1 MAKKAENIE
10 EEKPRKAASKKLD
23 EPTDNRGSASYSA
36 KDIQVLEGLEPVR
49 KRPGMYIGS
58 TGEQG
63 LHHLIWEVFDN
74 SLDEAMAGYAKSI
87 TVELLKDGTVTVAD
101 DGRGIPVDIHPK
113 TKKSALETAAT
124 TLHAG
129 GKFDGDS
136 YKVSGGLHGVGLS
149 VVNALST
156 WMKIEVCK
164 EGTMYA
170 QEYKIGK
177 PQYDVKKVGKCT
189 ANGTKVSFRPDGSI
203 FSVLEFD
210 RKEIVSHL
218 RRQAFLTKGIR
229 IEIIDD
235 REDLPFYYSFY
246 FEGGLISFVRYAN
259 RNHNPV
265 HKETFYAHK
274 SYEGIEVES
283 AFIYNDDPDA
293 RELSFANNVYTPDG
307 GMHVTG
313 FRTALTRA
321 LNEFARSINALKGT
335 EENLT
340 GDDVREGI
348 TAIIS
353 VKLRDPQFEGQTK
366 ARLGTPA
373 ARGAVE
379 SVLSEAL
386 KEYFEKY
393 SGDGK
398 AIIEKCILAQKARKA
413 AKAAKDTVLR
423 KGMLE
428 GMTLPGKL
436 ADCSSRKAADSELYI
451 VEGDS
456 AGGCFFGKTEVAL
469 IDGRN
474 ISFEELVEEDKQG
487 KQNYCY
493 TIKDDGHIGI
503 APILHPRITKTNAS
517 VVKVILDTDTELICT
532 PGHLFRLVDGS
543 YIPAVELTSD
553 HSIAP
558 LYREL
563 SKREGRS
570 TLEGYEM
577 VFDPMSKRWIYTHV
591 LADMY
596 NLRNEVYGASAG
608 KYRHHKDFNKL
619 NNNPENIQRL
629 PREQHMQVHCDH
641 LEHTLHRPDIKIKS
655 TEAKRTKEFRELARN
670 KSLEKSGLFRANA
683 KKQWESEAYKAFMT
697 AKFLE
702 FYYSNDGYRKK
713 NNERL
718 NAVQREYWSN
728 EENRSK
734 QAERVKNHFES
745 HPERKVLLSEMAKAQ
760 WQDSVL
766 LDWRKSK
773 TSEQWTTDFRQKRKE
788 SYGKMYLEKAL
799 RTLHGIYKTKHTV
812 DKDSYNAIRKE
823 TNDKSLIKYETI
835 CQRFFS
841 GDERKL
847 EDAVM
852 HYNHRIKAVVPME
865 ETFDVYDIEVP
876 ETHNFALAAGI
887 FVHNS
892 AKQGR
897 DRRFQ
902 AILPLKGKILNVER
916 ARLDKML
923 VNNEIKSLVIA
934 LGTAISDSFD
944 IEKLRYH
951 KVVIMTDADTDGA
964 HIRTLLLTL
973 FYRFFRPVID
983 GGFLYIAQPPL
994 FRLQLGKDVRYVYTP
1009 EQKDKAVAEMTA
1021 GKKAESNVNVQRY
1034 KGLGE
1039 MNPDQLWETTMNPEF
1054 RTLLQVEIDDAEEAD
1069 RLFEILMGDEVAP
1082 RKQFIQSNATL
1093 VKNLDIT

>member
-10 EEKPRKAASKKLD
+10 EEKPRKAAAKKLD
-23 EPTDNRGSASYSA
+23 EPTDNRGNASYSA

-87 TVELLKDGTVTVAD
+87 KVELLKDGTVTVAD

-164 EGTMYA
+164 EGTMYV

-177 PQYDVKKVGKCT
+177 PQYDVKKAGKCT
-189 ANGTKVSFRPDGSI
+189 ANGTKVLFKPDGSI
-203 FSVLEFD
+203 FSTLEFD

-218 RRQAFLTKGIR
+218 RQQAFLTKGIR
-229 IEIIDD
+229 IEIVDD

-246 FEGGLISFVRYAN
+246 FEGGLISFVRYVN
-259 RNHNPV
+259 RNHTPV

-274 SYEGIEVES
+274 SYESIDVEA

-293 RELSFANNVYTPDG
+293 RELSFANNIYTSDG

-321 LNEFARSINALKGT
+321 LNEFARNINALKGT
-335 EENLT
+335 EDNLT

-456 AGGCFFGKTEVAL
+456 AGG
-469 IDGRN
+469 
-474 ISFEELVEEDKQG
+474 
-487 KQNYCY
+487 
-493 TIKDDGHIGI
+493 
-503 APILHPRITKTNAS
+503 
-517 VVKVILDTDTELICT
+517 
-532 PGHLFRLVDGS
+532 
-543 YIPAVELTSD
+543 
-553 HSIAP
+553 
-558 LYREL
+558 
-563 SKREGRS
+563 
-570 TLEGYEM
+570 
-577 VFDPMSKRWIYTHV
+577 
-591 LADMY
+591 
-596 NLRNEVYGASAG
+596 
-608 KYRHHKDFNKL
+608 
-619 NNNPENIQRL
+619 
-629 PREQHMQVHCDH
+629 
-641 LEHTLHRPDIKIKS
+641 
-655 TEAKRTKEFRELARN
+655 
-670 KSLEKSGLFRANA
+670 
-683 KKQWESEAYKAFMT
+683 
-697 AKFLE
+697 
-702 FYYSNDGYRKK
+702 
-713 NNERL
+713 
-718 NAVQREYWSN
+718 
-728 EENRSK
+728 
-734 QAERVKNHFES
+734 
-745 HPERKVLLSEMAKAQ
+745 
-760 WQDSVL
+760 
-766 LDWRKSK
+766 
-773 TSEQWTTDFRQKRKE
+773 
-788 SYGKMYLEKAL
+788 
-799 RTLHGIYKTKHTV
+799 
-812 DKDSYNAIRKE
+812 
-823 TNDKSLIKYETI
+823 
-835 CQRFFS
+835 
-841 GDERKL
+841 
-847 EDAVM
+847 
-852 HYNHRIKAVVPME
+852 
-865 ETFDVYDIEVP
+865 
-876 ETHNFALAAGI
+876 
-887 FVHNS
+887 S

-1009 EQKDKAVAEMTA
+1009 EQKDKAVSEMTA
-1021 GKKAESNVNVQRY
+1021 GKKSESNVNVQRY

-1054 RTLLQVEIDDAEEAD
+1054 RTLLQVEIDDAQEAD

-1093 VKNLDIT
+1093 VRNLDIT